1 MVILSHSVVIIEH
14 VEPVYWKHGQIWPL
28 NSHFALI
35 RMIFERWAFL
45 ATGVGFSIDL
55 FPTSNIFDR
64 SFNWKCL
71 YIWALKGIIWNNTC
85 NHVHILLHSVYHHQI
100 LIHLCAIQPSTHPH
114 INCVFTLVSIPAIS
128 PKTFAND
135 LYPFMPW
142 IALSFE

>member
-1 MVILSHSVVIIEH
+1 M
-14 VEPVYWKHGQIWPL
+14 YWKHGQIWPL
-28 NSHFALI
+28 NSHFAFI

-45 ATGVGFSIDL
+45 ETGVGFSIDL
-55 FPTSNIFDR
+55 FPTSQFDSNIQISLTGHSTENVFI
-64 SFNWKCL
+64 SEPSK
-71 YIWALKGIIWNNTC
+71 ALFEIILASMY
-85 NHVHILLHSVYHHQI
+85 ILLHSVYHHQI
-100 LIHLCAIQPSTHPH
+100 LIHLCVIQPSTHPH